1 MDDARKP
8 FANPVRIIVAGDE
21 VIISDTEQA
30 RALLSSPDWP
40 GQRGDEHERAL
51 DACLKVLD
59 GHRSTVD
66 AETAF
71 AEAVRAAGLMR

>member
-8 FANPVRIIVAGDE
+8 FANPVRIVVGGDE
-21 VIISDTEQA
+21 LIISDTGQA
-30 RALLSSPDWP
+30 WALLSSPDWP
-40 GQRGDEHERAL
+40 GRRGNEHERAL

-71 AEAVRAAGLMR
+71 TEAARAAGLMR